1 MRSRNASKTK
11 AMAIRPNPMNI
22 NNFLSIPKY
31 YPDPEYFLAQKQ
43 QKEYL
48 VSRGGRRE
56 RRDGPQKRKS

>member
-1 MRSRNASKTK
+1 
-11 AMAIRPNPMNI
+11 MNI

-31 YPDPEYFLAQKQ
+31 YHDPEYFLAQKQ